1 MDVKA
6 FERAALHKVNYQTTK
21 AGQGFHEGR
30 VKLLGNSAAEV
41 GSFNPA
47 PSTVSF
53 SNSHLSPWVMDRRLP
68 VGRKGPVSVGWM
80 WGPQDAGVSVWN
92 PERGQRGPWR
102 VCRGRSDQ
110 GAPSPHRPPR
120 CVATT
125 QGFYPVPTPGNGH
138 CLPPGL
144 LVAVPENQSLIA
156 LCSSPPVRLS
166 KPRNRNT
173 GPGR

>member
-41 GSFNPA
+41 GSFNPVPKHCELFKQPPEPLGDGQA
-47 PSTVSF
+47 TSC
-53 SNSHLSPWVMDRRLP
+53 WQERAM
-68 VGRKGPVSVGWM
+68 SVGWM
-80 WGPQDAGVSVWN
+80 WGPQDAGVSLWD
-92 PERGQRGPWR
+92 PERGQRGPR
-102 VCRGRSDQ
+102 EVCRGRIGQ
-110 GAPSPHRPPR
+110 GAPSSHRLPR

-138 CLPPGL
+138 CLPRGL

-156 LCSSPPVRLS
+156 LCSSPPLRLS

>member
-1 MDVKA
+1 MKGQLCTKLIIRQQRQG
-6 FERAALHKVNYQTTK
+6 RASMRAESNSS
-21 AGQGFHEGR
+21 EI
-30 VKLLGNSAAEV
+30 LLQRSV
-41 GSFNPA
+41 PLILS

-80 WGPQDAGVSVWN
+80 WGPQDAGVSVWD
-92 PERGQRGPWR
+92 PERGQRGPR
-102 VCRGRSDQ
+102 TVCRGRSGQ
-110 GAPSPHRPPR
+110 GAPSPHRLPS

-138 CLPPGL
+138 CLPRGL